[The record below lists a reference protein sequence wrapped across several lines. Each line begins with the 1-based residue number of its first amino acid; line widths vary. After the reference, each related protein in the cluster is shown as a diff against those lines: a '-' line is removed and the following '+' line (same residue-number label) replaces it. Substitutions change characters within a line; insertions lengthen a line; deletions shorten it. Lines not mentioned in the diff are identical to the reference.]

1 MEQKKRVA
9 LFDFDGV
16 IADTEPLYDLFW
28 NDAAQ
33 RYGLPYENFAQ
44 RIKGTT
50 MPLILATYF
59 QQHTPAQIDQLFAE
73 IAAFERDM
81 SFPEIPGSIAFLQAL
96 KRAGVPMGLVTSSDD
111 SKMAHAFRALPIR
124 DLFDTLVTADRIT
137 NGKPDPMCYLLAAED
152 LQVNPADCIVF
163 EDSFAGIEA
172 ATRAGMT
179 IVGISSTNPAEA
191 LRPLVDRVIPNF
203 NGLRPEELFV

>member
-59 QQHTPAQIDQLFAE
+59 QQHTPAQIDQLFA
-73 IAAFERDM
+73 
-81 SFPEIPGSIAFLQAL
+81 
-96 KRAGVPMGLVTSSDD
+96 
-111 SKMAHAFRALPIR
+111 
-124 DLFDTLVTADRIT
+124 
-137 NGKPDPMCYLLAAED
+137 
-152 LQVNPADCIVF
+152 
-163 EDSFAGIEA
+163 
-172 ATRAGMT
+172 
-179 IVGISSTNPAEA
+179 
-191 LRPLVDRVIPNF
+191 
-203 NGLRPEELFV
+203 

>member
-81 SFPEIPGSIAFLQAL
+81 SFPEIPG
-96 KRAGVPMGLVTSSDD
+96 SDD

>member
-81 SFPEIPGSIAFLQAL
+81 SFPESPGSIAFLQAL